1 MVPCTPRPN
10 NATLWQWHDPPSQ
23 CVAAGAGRPP
33 ATRRYMRPG
42 LLPPLRLPTLD
53 SCASFVYRRSRLGTI
68 LKDTWPDKDDQVGY
82 LPLAGILATHFS
94 WTPQL
99 TRTMLKI
106 IQSHP
111 AWILPL
117 FSPRPGSRFAPLPPE
132 ESAACITRDL
142 CLRLFRHDPKWLA
155 AEARKGTLVPV
166 QGGLLQTT
174 KWQVQYDNP
183 VRGRI
188 KR

>member
-1 MVPCTPRPN
+1 M
-10 NATLWQWHDPPSQ
+10 
-23 CVAAGAGRPP
+23 
-33 ATRRYMRPG
+33 RREV
-42 LLPPLRLPTLD
+42 LLALRLDDLK
-53 SCASFVYRRSRLGTI
+53 SCAAFSHRRSRPGHLESI
-68 LKDTWPDKDDQVGY
+68 WPDEDDQVGY
-82 LPLAGILATHFS
+82 LPLAGSLATHVR

-117 FSPRPGSRFAPLPPE
+117 FSPRPASRFSPLPPE

-155 AEARKGTLVPV
+155 AEARKGTLVPI

-174 KWQVQYDNP
+174 KWQSQYDNP
-183 VRGRI
+183 VRRRI

>member
-1 MVPCTPRPN
+1 
-10 NATLWQWHDPPSQ
+10 
-23 CVAAGAGRPP
+23 
-33 ATRRYMRPG
+33 
-42 LLPPLRLPTLD
+42 
-53 SCASFVYRRSRLGTI
+53 
-68 LKDTWPDKDDQVGY
+68 
-82 LPLAGILATHFS
+82 
-94 WTPQL
+94 
-99 TRTMLKI
+99 MLKI

-117 FSPRPGSRFAPLPPE
+117 FSPRPASRFSTVPPE

-155 AEARKGTLVPV
+155 AEARKGTLIPV

-174 KWQVQYDNP
+174 KWQLQYDNP
-183 VRGRI
+183 VRRRI